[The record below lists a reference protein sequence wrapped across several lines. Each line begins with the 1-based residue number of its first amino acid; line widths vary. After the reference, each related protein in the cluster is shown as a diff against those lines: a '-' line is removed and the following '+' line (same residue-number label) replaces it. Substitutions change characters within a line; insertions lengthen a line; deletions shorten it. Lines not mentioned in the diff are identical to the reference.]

1 MIIYV
6 LLQDCL
12 AKNHYFFF
20 VNFFKFFLRIS
31 ESFRKFATNLNLL
44 NYVVY

>member
-1 MIIYV
+1 MFCYKTVWLRIII
-6 LLQDCL
+6 
-12 AKNHYFFF
+12 FFF